1 MSTSI
6 SALRFVLGGFM
17 CATTACADEPSS
29 DGDAGDASSTG
40 DGSSGDVS
48 SSESSSSA
56 VDDSSSASDDSS
68 GAAGDTGEP
77 MPGWTLDS
85 NLNVNDQDI
94 EAAVVS
100 AVAVQAEYDGV
111 LYTSIVFTNVPAYCD
126 ALAAMDC
133 GPQGETFTFTLS
145 FTGAEPGTYDV
156 AGGMVSVSFGDLT
169 ESCLGGGFGASSG
182 TITLS
187 RVDTVPGGLVEATFD
202 AQFDFLGG
210 YASGSVVA
218 PICE

>member
-17 CATTACADEPSS
+17 CATMACADESS
-29 DGDAGDASSTG
+29 PHGDASDDSSTG
-40 DGSSGDVS
+40 DGSSGDGS
-48 SSESSSSA
+48 SSESSSA
-56 VDDSSSASDDSS
+56 VDGGSSESDDSS
-68 GAAGDTGEP
+68 GAASDTGDP

-94 EAAVVS
+94 EAGVVS
-100 AVAVQAEYDGV
+100 VAAVQNEYDGV
-111 LYTSIVFTNVPAYCD
+111 VYTSIVFTNVPLYCD
-126 ALAAMDC
+126 ALAEMNC

-145 FTGAEPGTYDV
+145 FTGAELGTYDIE
-156 AGGMVSVSFGDLT
+156 GGMISASFGDLT

-182 TITLS
+182 TITLA
-187 RVDTVPGGLVEATFD
+187 RVDTGPGGFVEATFD
-202 AQFDFLGG
+202 VQFDFLGA
-210 YASGSVVA
+210 YATGSAVA